1 MKESI
6 MKKVIP
12 YTLIVLGLLVMLY
25 PKANEYY
32 ENAQTQEILQ
42 AINSSTKSE
51 YIDTEIDSRLLLEYK
66 DVSRTLEE
74 MPYLEDA
81 GDNVN
86 EQISHSEQKKAASS
100 SETNNK
106 KAIAVI
112 KIAKIKL
119 NLPVLEGAT
128 QTNMK
133 YAAAHLKETDP
144 IGDSGNAAIAAHRAR
159 TKGRLFN
166 RLNEIEVGDEIV
178 VEVGSK
184 SYVYETDKISIVKP
198 TDVSVLK
205 KDPDNKAVLTLITCD
220 PLVNPTHRL
229 IVRAQL
235 KETIL

>member
-1 MKESI
+1 
-6 MKKVIP
+6 MKKVIS
-12 YTLIVLGLLVMLY
+12 YTLIVLGLLIMFY

-32 ENAQTQEILQ
+32 ENAQTQELLQ
-42 AINSSTKSE
+42 AVDSEANSE
-51 YIDTEIDSRLLLEYK
+51 YSDMAIESKLLLEYQSA
-66 DVSRTLEE
+66 SRVLEE
-74 MPYLEDA
+74 IPSAEEPSGSLSD
-81 GDNVN
+81 
-86 EQISHSEQKKAASS
+86 QISHDQEEGAASI
-100 SETNNK
+100 SEANGS

-128 QTNMK
+128 KTNMK

-144 IGDSGNAAIAAHRAR
+144 LGERGNAAIAAHRAR

-178 VEVGSK
+178 VEIGNK

-205 KDPDNKAVLTLITCD
+205 RDADNNTILTLITCD
-220 PLVNPTHRL
+220 PLINPTHRL
-229 IVRAQL
+229 IVRAKL
-235 KETIL
+235 KESIL